1 VLYKGEQ
8 QITFSDDNIREA
20 LLIFSL
26 YVFSFIIGSVI
37 LMFHGYSVEASMF
50 EFASAM
56 DGVGLTAGVTT
67 PDMPLTALWD
77 LIIGMFA
84 GRFEFLVII
93 YALARVFSDV
103 KDSFTKSRNSISKK
117 NLIILIIYLEGDCI
131 MSNKTMIYLLIFVVV
146 VFLVIDMVTLMM
158 NRSNFTVQYYDTD
171 IYTDYSETATI
182 TTVSGLVFK
191 DQKKEDDYLKTY
203 NETSVQTFEK
213 YFTEISKEIGKT
225 IKVLDV
231 DMKTQKRDSVLEITE
246 TVTLGGLVTKDGDKF
261 NLGMGDIQLNSVA
274 QSNVRVHL
282 PADAVIESTDPT
294 PTKVVSNM
302 VTWSGKDIARFPN
315 IAFKRGGQ

>member
-1 VLYKGEQ
+1 
-8 QITFSDDNIREA
+8 
-20 LLIFSL
+20 
-26 YVFSFIIGSVI
+26 
-37 LMFHGYSVEASMF
+37 
-50 EFASAM
+50 
-56 DGVGLTAGVTT
+56 
-67 PDMPLTALWD
+67 
-77 LIIGMFA
+77 
-84 GRFEFLVII
+84 
-93 YALARVFSDV
+93 
-103 KDSFTKSRNSISKK
+103 
-117 NLIILIIYLEGDCI
+117 

-158 NRSNFTVQYYDTD
+158 SRSNFTVQYYDTD

-246 TVTLGGLVTKDGDKF
+246 TVTLGGLVTKDGDTF
-261 NLGMGDIQLNSVA
+261 NLSMGDIQLNSVA

-315 IAFKRGGQ
+315 IKFKRSGQ